1 MTEYKVEDFEK
12 ATQSKFVSKQKIKL
26 ADPIFG
32 DNKKHIL
39 EFDLFDGFAICPNYN
54 GKMYFMEYPKLEFM
68 KLAKNIEQNARE
80 YLELDEHT
88 PLTTEHVLM
97 AYNRLSINE

>member
-1 MTEYKVEDFEK
+1 
-12 ATQSKFVSKQKIKL
+12 
-26 ADPIFG
+26 
-32 DNKKHIL
+32 
-39 EFDLFDGFAICPNYN
+39 
-54 GKMYFMEYPKLEFM
+54 MEYPKLEFM
-68 KLAKNIEQNARE
+68 KLAKNIEENARE

>member
-12 ATQSKFVSKQKIKL
+12 ATQSKFVSKQRIKL
-26 ADPIFG
+26 SDPIFG
-32 DNKKHIL
+32 DDEKHVL
-39 EFDLFDGFAICPNYN
+39 DFDLFDGFAVCPNYK
-54 GKMYFMEYPKLEFM
+54 GKMYIMEYPKLEFM
-68 KLAKNIEQNARE
+68 KIAKNIEQNARE

-88 PLTTEHVLM
+88 PLTIEHCLM

>member
-12 ATQSKFVSKQKIKL
+12 ATQSKFVSRQKIKL
-26 ADPIFG
+26 ADPILG

-39 EFDLFDGFAICPNYN
+39 KFDLFDGFAFCPDYN
-54 GKMYFMEYPKLEFM
+54 GKSYFMVYPKLEFM
-68 KLAKNIEQNARE
+68 KIAKEIEKEARE

-88 PLTTEHVLM
+88 PLSVENVLV
-97 AYNRLSINE
+97 AYNTLCVNE

>member
-1 MTEYKVEDFEK
+1 MTEYNVADFEK

-26 ADPIFG
+26 ADPILG

-39 EFDLFDGFAICPNYN
+39 EFDVFDGFAICPNYN
-54 GKMYFMEYPKLEFM
+54 GKTYFMQYPKLEFM
-68 KLAKNIEQNARE
+68 KIAKKIEENARE

-88 PLTTEHVLM
+88 PLTVEHVLT
-97 AYNRLSINE
+97 AYNSLAVNE